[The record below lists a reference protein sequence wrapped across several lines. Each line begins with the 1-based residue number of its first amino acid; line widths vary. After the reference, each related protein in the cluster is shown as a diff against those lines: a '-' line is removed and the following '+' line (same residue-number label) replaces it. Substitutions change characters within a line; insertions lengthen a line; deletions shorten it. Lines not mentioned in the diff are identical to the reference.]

1 MAKKTATFEDHMST
15 QRERFEALIKPN
27 QRSKFLDAH
36 NRVTETYVESH
47 IRGMWEGFQLGEAS
61 GMERAAAECERLSTA
76 IDDDLAQFIRTI
88 DGNNAM
94 GAGALAEQIANWYAA
109 YGREHAQQESTN
121 D

>member
-76 IDDDLAQFIRTI
+76 ID
-88 DGNNAM
+88 NA
-94 GAGALAEQIANWYAA
+94 GKTYNRDTTSTHCALAIRALM
-109 YGREHAQQESTN
+109 AQGEI
-121 D
+121 

>member
-1 MAKKTATFEDHMST
+1 MTEPKVTISMST
-15 QRERFEALIKPN
+15 QRERFESAYKTKSPTVENAAFRLTAAGGYLLP
-27 QRSKFLDAH
+27 LVDAA
-36 NRVTETYVESH
+36 
-47 IRGMWEGFQLGEAS
+47 WQGFQLGEAS
-61 GMERAAAECERLSTA
+61 GLERAVAECERLSTA